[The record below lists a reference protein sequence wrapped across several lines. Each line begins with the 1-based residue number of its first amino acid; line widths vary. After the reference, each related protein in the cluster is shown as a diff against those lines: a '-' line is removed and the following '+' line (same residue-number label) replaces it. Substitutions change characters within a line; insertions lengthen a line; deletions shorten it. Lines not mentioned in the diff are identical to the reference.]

1 MAEHCR
7 FFNSAEDDLR
17 EYTAA
22 EFAEYFS
29 RFLSDG
35 LYTINGRAGLKVT
48 PGAGLSINI
57 DTGYAFIRGYMY
69 KNDSVMTKGY
79 TFTVFVCYRD
89 FFHRCTSYH
98 SRASCREAFFILRA
112 VSAGVRGVGLL
123 MVMCWIIS

>member
-57 DTGYAFIRGYMY
+57 DTGYAFIRVF
-69 KNDSVMTKGY
+69 STMTIITAY
-79 TFTVFVCYRD
+79 LSH
-89 FFHRCTSYH
+89 FFRPPSIPVKSLLTSPGWVIPPAPHFPRCLT
-98 SRASCREAFFILRA
+98 LR
-112 VSAGVRGVGLL
+112 
-123 MVMCWIIS
+123 

>member
-69 KNDSVMTKGY
+69 KNDSVMTK
-79 TFTVFVCYRD
+79 TIDPPDTMLERIDRIVLRFDEVAREIKVTVKKAHFPVHPR
-89 FFHRCTSYH
+89 
-98 SRASCREAFFILRA
+98 LRQ
-112 VSAGVRGVGLL
+112 LK
-123 MVMCWIIS
+123 

>member
-48 PGAGLSINI
+48 PG
-57 DTGYAFIRGYMY
+57 RG
-69 KNDSVMTKGY
+69 
-79 TFTVFVCYRD
+79 
-89 FFHRCTSYH
+89 
-98 SRASCREAFFILRA
+98 
-112 VSAGVRGVGLL
+112 
-123 MVMCWIIS
+123 